1 MSVVV
6 RSGICVLMSAI
17 DKSMER
23 GAILGTILQE
33 EPDRDLL
40 MENEGIV
47 GENYEIVGEANS
59 WNRGVDGDLGQLAA
73 AAYEDRGVRKDV
85 SSVHGRYDYHKDLS
99 TAETGIYTK
108 GDQLFV
114 ASRGTTLDKSWG
126 TALTD
131 LAADTGILGGVL
143 SGFDDGGLTHRIARD
158 QAVYQTAQDL
168 FPRHEAVFTGH
179 SLGGYVAKHLADANR
194 KKAVAFNPGVG
205 LPSNLDIKC
214 LFADCSN
221 LKSFHVLGD
230 PISALGRV
238 WGAGSQRNIAFS
250 KLNTHGTDNFK
261 V

>member
-1 MSVVV
+1 
-6 RSGICVLMSAI
+6 
-17 DKSMER
+17 MER
-23 GAILGTILQE
+23 DAILSTILQE
-33 EPDRDLL
+33 EPNRDLL

-47 GENYEIVGEANS
+47 RENYGIADEANS
-59 WNRGVDGDLGQLAA
+59 WNPGVDGDLGQLAA
-73 AAYEDRGVRKDV
+73 AAYEDRGARKDV
-85 SSVHGRYDYHKDLS
+85 SSVHGRYDYHEDLS
-99 TAETGIYTK
+99 TPETGIYTR
-108 GDQLFV
+108 GDKLFV

-131 LAADTGILGGVL
+131 LTADTGILGGVL
-143 SGFDDGGLTHRIARD
+143 SGFDDGGLTDRIARD

-194 KKAVAFNPGVG
+194 SQATVFNPGVG

-221 LKSFHVLGD
+221 LKSYHVLGD
-230 PISALGRV
+230 PISALGRI
-238 WGAGSQRNIAFS
+238 WGAGSQRNIDFS